1 MKYINAN
8 NIVKDYC
15 EETGKVRYATKK
27 DARQASKT
35 LNAITAY
42 KCEHCYGWHI
52 TTHRDKFFDGH
63 LPSVAKESKGRGTQE
78 IITLSGNSIWKWIR
92 HSLYLFFTNKTPTS
106 NERF

>member
-1 MKYINAN
+1 MKHINAN

-15 EETGKVRYATKK
+15 EETGKVRYTTKN

-63 LPSVAKESKGRGTQE
+63 LPSVTKRIERSRH
-78 IITLSGNSIWKWIR
+78 SGNNYIIR
-92 HSLYLFFTNKTPTS
+92 QFDL
-106 NERF
+106 EME